1 MMDRR
6 TLLQSAAMSAL
17 AGMSGAAL
25 AAPAPRPAAAPAAH
39 NHHQHHAA
47 GGKFQA
53 IAASAGHCL
62 STGESCLAH
71 CLVLLGQGDKQMAA
85 CAQSVSELMAVCSAL
100 QKLALQDSKRTAAM
114 AKLALEVC
122 QDCEKQCRKHE
133 KHSQCKDC
141 ADACLDC
148 AKQCKSL
155 LG

>member
-17 AGMSGAAL
+17 AGMSGVAL
-25 AAPAPRPAAAPAAH
+25 AAPAPAAAPAMH
-39 NHHQHHAA
+39 DHHQHHAA

-141 ADACLDC
+141 ADACADC

>member
-6 TLLQSAAMSAL
+6 TLLQSAAMTAL
-17 AGMSGAAL
+17 AGMSGVAA
-25 AAPAPRPAAAPAAH
+25 AAPAPAAAPKADH
-39 NHHQHHAA
+39 KHHHHAA
-47 GGKFQA
+47 NGKFQA

-62 STGESCLAH
+62 STGESCLAY

-85 CAQSVSELMAVCSAL
+85 CSAL

-114 AKLALEVC
+114 AKVALDVC
-122 QDCEKQCRKHE
+122 VACEKECRKHE

-141 ADACLDC
+141 ADACADC
-148 AKQCKSL
+148 AKQCKAL

>member
-17 AGMSGAAL
+17 AGMSGVAL
-25 AAPAPRPAAAPAAH
+25 AAPAPAAAPAMH
-39 NHHQHHAA
+39 DHHQHHAA

-100 QKLALQDSKRTAAM
+100 QKLALQDSKRTAAL

-141 ADACLDC
+141 ADACADC

>member
-25 AAPAPRPAAAPAAH
+25 AAPAPAAAPAMH
-39 NHHQHHAA
+39 DHHQHHAA

-85 CAQSVSELMAVCSAL
+85 CAQSVSELMVVCSAL

-141 ADACLDC
+141 ADACADC
-148 AKQCKSL
+148 AKQCKAL